1 MLSEYLIS
9 FISNLNV
16 IVRKVAS
23 DNNLSLSQYFTLS
36 NISSSG
42 ILMGELSK
50 LVGVDKS
57 TLTRNIRIL
66 LNRNLVSKNQST
78 SDRREYIIMLT
89 NHGEKLIDKL
99 DSGMEK
105 ELSIIIKD
113 IDSISKQTLS
123 NIIESINWKINCY
136 INELSKN

>member
-1 MLSEYLIS
+1 MLSEYLTS

-23 DNNLSLSQYFTLS
+23 ENNLSLSQYFTLL

-66 LNRNLVSKNQST
+66 LNRDLVLKNQST
-78 SDRREYIIMLT
+78 SDKREYIIMLT
-89 NHGEKLIDKL
+89 NHGERLINKL

-105 ELSIIIKD
+105 KLSIIIED
-113 IDSISKQTLS
+113 IDSTSKQTLS

-136 INELSKN
+136 INEL

>member
-1 MLSEYLIS
+1 MLSEYLTS

-66 LNRNLVSKNQST
+66 LNRDLVLKNQST
-78 SDRREYIIMLT
+78 SDKREYIIMLT

-105 ELSIIIKD
+105 ELSIIIED

-123 NIIESINWKINCY
+123 NMIESINWKINCY
-136 INELSKN
+136 INEL

>member
-1 MLSEYLIS
+1 MLSEYLTS

-66 LNRNLVSKNQST
+66 LNRDLVLKNQST
-78 SDRREYIIMLT
+78 SDKREYIIMLT

-105 ELSIIIKD
+105 ELSIIIED

-136 INELSKN
+136 INEL